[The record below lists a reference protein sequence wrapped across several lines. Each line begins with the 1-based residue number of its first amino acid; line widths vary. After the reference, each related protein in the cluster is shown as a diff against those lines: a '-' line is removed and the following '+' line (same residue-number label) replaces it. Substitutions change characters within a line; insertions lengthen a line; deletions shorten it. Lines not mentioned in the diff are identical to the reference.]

1 MKNQKQYIMI
11 FIAII
16 ILIVAYFYR
25 MEIVAF
31 FSKKPELKKSSET
44 KKVVEHLETEEGQ
57 KILEEEDQGL
67 KTYGLIACE
76 NCV

>member
-31 FSKKPELKKSSET
+31 FSKKPESKNLIQSKHIAEPVPT
-44 KKVVEHLETEEGQ
+44 VEAQ
-57 KILEEEDQGL
+57 KILDEEEQGL
-67 KTYGLIACE
+67 KIYGKIPCK
-76 NCV
+76 NCA